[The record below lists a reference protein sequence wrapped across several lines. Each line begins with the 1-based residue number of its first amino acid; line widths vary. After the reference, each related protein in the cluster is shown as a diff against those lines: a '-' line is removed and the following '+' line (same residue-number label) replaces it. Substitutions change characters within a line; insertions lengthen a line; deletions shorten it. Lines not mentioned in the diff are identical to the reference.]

1 MKLSFL
7 ARLSNNHLTNEMLQE
22 LVFDKDEGSITAQYA
37 KELKV
42 SWDYVLISLLTEA
55 EHELGLLQAL
65 KNPMNED
72 IDLALGCCCKDLLDS
87 MKEALKLKDRDKIKP
102 ALFELLKFKNKI

>member
-1 MKLSFL
+1 MQTTELIRGLRIEPTHIYLKRMKLSFL
-7 ARLSNNHLTNEMLQE
+7 ARLSNNHLTNGMLQE

-42 SWDYVLISLLTEA
+42 PWDYVLTSLLV
-55 EHELGLLQAL
+55 LV
-65 KNPMNED
+65 
-72 IDLALGCCCKDLLDS
+72 CCKDLLDS
-87 MKEALKLKDRDKIKP
+87 VKEALKLKDREKIKP

>member
-1 MKLSFL
+1 
-7 ARLSNNHLTNEMLQE
+7 MLQE

-42 SWDYVLISLLTEA
+42 PWDYVLTSLLTEA

-65 KNPMNED
+65 KNPKNED
-72 IDLALGCCCKDLLDS
+72 IDLALGCCKELLDS
-87 MKEALKLKDRDKIKP
+87 VKEALKLKDREKIKP

>member
-1 MKLSFL
+1 MWVEL
-7 ARLSNNHLTNEMLQE
+7 NHNKE
-22 LVFDKDEGSITAQYA
+22 INTAQYA

-42 SWDYVLISLLTEA
+42 PWDYVLTSLLTEA

-65 KNPMNED
+65 KNPKNED
-72 IDLALGCCCKDLLDS
+72 IDLALGCCKDLLDS
-87 MKEALKLKDRDKIKP
+87 VKEALKLKDREKIKP